1 LLKMTKA
8 GTAARDLRPFSIR
21 SRVSHRKSQRGSHTS
36 GFLCVSISTEGAVMW
51 RLMRWKMCDY
61 SLMTLSNRLPICGEE
76 LVVHQFETG
85 VIGLASNSDVCNE
98 QEQERCMDTTRGTL
112 RRLLYFL
119 SSPRPQS
126 FPAVCIPPGSRLL
139 LRDISEDLQKEIGLR
154 GCIEEVVF
162 TETSASSAFRDA
174 VRFSNGKLLL
184 LQKLA
189 LGQRIHVLS
198 LDSEEEGEP
207 NLARQYETH

>member
-1 LLKMTKA
+1 
-8 GTAARDLRPFSIR
+8 
-21 SRVSHRKSQRGSHTS
+21 
-36 GFLCVSISTEGAVMW
+36 
-51 RLMRWKMCDY
+51 MCDY
-61 SLMTLSNRLPICGEE
+61 SLMTLSNRLAICGEE

-85 VIGLASNSDVCNE
+85 VLGLASDSDVCKE
-98 QEQERCMDTTRGTL
+98 QEQERCTDTTRCMLG
-112 RRLLYFL
+112 RLLHFL

-126 FPAVCIPPGSRLL
+126 LPAVCIPPGSRLL

-154 GCIEEVVF
+154 ECIEEVVF

-189 LGQRIHVLS
+189 LGQRIRVLS
-198 LDSEEEGEP
+198 LDFEEEGEP
-207 NLARQYETH
+207 DVARQYEAH